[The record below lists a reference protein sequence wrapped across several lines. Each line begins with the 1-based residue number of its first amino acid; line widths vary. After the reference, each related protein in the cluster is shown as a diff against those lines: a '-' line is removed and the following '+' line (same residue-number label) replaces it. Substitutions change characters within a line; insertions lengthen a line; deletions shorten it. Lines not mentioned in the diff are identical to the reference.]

1 MKYPADILVKFT
13 DKQLESLANNAKDL
27 DAIEQYEAC
36 ISEMAQRKKSKI
48 SARTRSR
55 YKEVSQRDKAEEILV
70 IAQKAALAKYPSH
83 QSFNNPWGDSK
94 DGLVEGRPKISGSA
108 RHLASLGPKSIAGET
123 RMAYA
128 SHVSLSYG
136 LSKSQRALVFIE
148 ACEEKPDSEISF
160 IVGMRCWNVEW
171 PDHIP
176 KVRTASGFWELL
188 NDNKLTAIGEYSMT
202 ASDEA
207 ISDYLRAVDW
217 MSTLV

>member
-1 MKYPADILVKFT
+1 MKYPPEKLINFT
-13 DKQLESLANNAKDL
+13 DKQLAVLANNANDL
-27 DAIEQYEAC
+27 GASEQFDACNIEIER
-36 ISEMAQRKKSKI
+36 RKKSKKN
-48 SARTRSR
+48 SRSILKSR
-55 YKEVSQRDKAEEILV
+55 EPSQRDMAEEVLV

-171 PDHIP
+171 PEHIP
-176 KVRTASGFWELL
+176 RVRTASGFWELL

-202 ASDEA
+202 TSDEA